1 MEEKLAKKLNKVLSK
16 AGIDEDKI
24 ANILD
29 EVEKTLA
36 EEEVKEDDNP
46 VEDAE
51 PVVEEKEEITDAD
64 KDGKEKVEEEIKEEM
79 KEEQPLDPVEDA
91 PVEEGVAPV
100 DAEQDGS
107 IESAIN
113 SMVGQQE
120 EGVAPVEEVAEQPV
134 PEVPN
139 APVVD
144 IDQVNKLGNDLQEAN
159 KTIEGLIARIDSLE
173 SALKQSGI
181 MTDGGVAIGDE
192 QPKLT
197 PNANAFGGN
206 PIDDVLDHI
215 NGRRY

>member
-16 AGIDEDKI
+16 AGIDENKI
-24 ANILD
+24 ADILD

-64 KDGKEKVEEEIKEEM
+64 KDGEEKVEEEIKEEE
-79 KEEQPLDPVEDA
+79 KPAEPVEDA

-113 SMVGQQE
+113 SIVGQQE

-206 PIDDVLDHI
+206 PIDDVLDRI